1 MNMKLRGYGTV
12 TISKK
17 GENWIANGHPWIF
30 GSDVV
35 RQDEGIE
42 NGSLVDVISE
52 KGKYLG
58 TGFIS
63 LESKIRVRL
72 LTRDYQ
78 VSIDDAFFKRRI
90 EYAWNYRKTVMKDQ
104 LSCTRILFSEA
115 DQLPGIIVDRF
126 NDVLVSEVLTFGMDA
141 HKDVI
146 YDSLLKVLKEDGVSV
161 RGIYERNDVSSRR
174 LEGLSEYKGWYG
186 ETDHGETETVINE
199 NGVFMR
205 VDFENGQKTGYFLD
219 QKRNRK
225 KVAEISEGRRVL
237 DCFTHT
243 GSFAINCA
251 LNGAKSVTA
260 VDISETAIENARRN
274 AELNGADIR
283 FITGDVFKVLEEVNR
298 KEYDLIIL
306 DPPAF
311 TKSRDRTR
319 NAYNGYLEINSRAMK
334 LLPRGGYLCTC
345 SCSHFMP
352 HELFEK
358 MLSEAMQKTGI
369 YLKMVSVSRQ
379 AEDHPIMLNIPETDY
394 LKFYILQ
401 TV

>member
-1 MNMKLRGYGTV
+1 
-12 TISKK
+12 
-17 GENWIANGHPWIF
+17 
-30 GSDVV
+30 
-35 RQDEGIE
+35 
-42 NGSLVDVISE
+42 
-52 KGKYLG
+52 
-58 TGFIS
+58 
-63 LESKIRVRL
+63 
-72 LTRDYQ
+72 
-78 VSIDDAFFKRRI
+78 
-90 EYAWNYRKTVMKDQ
+90 
-104 LSCTRILFSEA
+104 
-115 DQLPGIIVDRF
+115 
-126 NDVLVSEVLTFGMDA
+126 
-141 HKDVI
+141 
-146 YDSLLKVLKEDGVSV
+146 
-161 RGIYERNDVSSRR
+161 
-174 LEGLSEYKGWYG
+174 
-186 ETDHGETETVINE
+186 
-199 NGVFMR
+199 MR

-243 GSFAINCA
+243 GSFALNCA